1 MTNVL
6 IFVTAF
12 SYLNTK
18 FLTMDNN
25 QTTASSPVHIPV
37 ATTPG
42 IFGTKIPA
50 TVAFAIAVLLF
61 FMPFIDIKCNSMSL
75 QTVSGLQLATGF
87 KMKNNTSDNSLLNG
101 MKTDKVDEA
110 DSKSTSNSEKKDPNF
125 YALIALALGVL
136 GLGLSLTK
144 SKPAI
149 GSALVAGIA
158 SAGALIGLM
167 IDIKKKVKLDIP
179 GMGGKSGNN
188 DIGDGIDKIGQTM
201 NDKLNISVDF
211 TSWFYIAIVVLLVAA
226 FFCYKRMEATKS

>member
-1 MTNVL
+1 
-6 IFVTAF
+6 
-12 SYLNTK
+12 
-18 FLTMDNN
+18 MDTN
-25 QTTASSPVHIPV
+25 QTTTTPSVQTPVS
-37 ATTPG
+37 AAPG

-75 QTVSGLQLATGF
+75 QTVSGFQLATGF
-87 KMKNNTSDNSLLNG
+87 KMKNSGSDNSFLNDK
-101 MKTDKVDEA
+101 KTDETN
-110 DSKSTSNSEKKDPNF
+110 SKSRTDSEKKDPNF
-125 YALIALALGVL
+125 YALLALALGVL
-136 GLGLSLTK
+136 GLGLSFTT
-144 SKPAI
+144 SKPAL

-167 IDIKKKVKLDIP
+167 IDIKKKIKLDIP

-211 TSWFYIAIVVLLVAA
+211 TSWFYIAIVALLVAA
-226 FFCYKRMEATKS
+226 FFCYKRIQVNK